1 MKHLIILLLISMI
14 SVCLYSEE
22 VLQAQYINNFDQP
35 AYDYDFV
42 IGKQDGNLYF
52 YKTDISTDSII
63 VSQFTCN
70 AQGIYSEKNI
80 INSYVYPSESD
91 TLGTLILSEYKF
103 NKIYSHVLR
112 DSSLVILVANED
124 GTTENHEI
132 NTHGYQFLN
141 TITTSFKQYNLFNE
155 YDIYTV
161 QYNRIFKISLLMD
174 SFEVLY
180 EYPTYGYFYQ
190 FPFSNDFIIFSDHRN
205 HYGLYV
211 NSTGE
216 ISSLPEYFNDWLF
229 LIIDKVGENYYPALM
244 SQGIP
249 GFEKYEILYID
260 NNSLESILIDDWEGN
275 AVEHDENVISLDGDR
290 YICLYLVSSI
300 FDSGYIYKSFA
311 TYEIINN
318 ERVYYPGF
326 PNLGEISDPISLHRI
341 NDQAIIALSGS
352 YNTPFNICVIDLE
365 REQLNN
371 QTSNIENSM
380 HESYNIIAAGNYFY
394 MQKADEFHSFKLETV
409 VSTHDHDVPALENI
423 SCYPNP
429 FKDQIKIKLTSKKGI
444 SKTTV
449 SIYDIK
455 GRKVKTLINQQPVS
469 EKTEIVWDGLN
480 DKGHKQASGIYFVK
494 VESETSKQ
502 TKKIMLLK

>member
-1 MKHLIILLLISMI
+1 ML
-14 SVCLYSEE
+14 SVCLFAEE

-52 YKTDISTDSII
+52 YKTDISTDSIR

-80 INSYVYPSESD
+80 INSFVYPSESE
-91 TLGTLILSEYKF
+91 TLGTLILSEYKY

-112 DSSLVILVANED
+112 GSSLVILITNED
-124 GTTENHEI
+124 GTTENHVI
-132 NTHGYQFLN
+132 NTQGCQFN
-141 TITTSFKQYNLFNE
+141 FNVSDYYKPYFLFNE
-155 YDIYTV
+155 TKIVTSNEIRIY
-161 QYNRIFKISLLMD
+161 IIDLLTNQINEFYEGPGSCYFNQF
-174 SFEVLY
+174 SF
-180 EYPTYGYFYQ
+180 TD
-190 FPFSNDFIIFSDHRN
+190 DFIIF
-205 HYGLYV
+205 
-211 NSTGE
+211 
-216 ISSLPEYFNDWLF
+216 
-229 LIIDKVGENYYPALM
+229 IDYANNENYYLTKNFTLQSMNDIFDNWSFSPKSM
-244 SQGIP
+244 IGDKYYITSMYYCIP
-249 GFEKYEILYID
+249 GMKNYMIFYLENDTLGYID
-260 NNSLESILIDDWEGN
+260 VFPGIESFQFLFDESAVSLNDN
-275 AVEHDENVISLDGDR
+275 K
-290 YICLYLVSSI
+290 YICKFTSS
-300 FDSGYIYKSFA
+300 DPEMGEVYYHSFV
-311 TYEIINN
+311 TCDIINN

-326 PNLGEISDPISLHRI
+326 PNLEDVPDPISLHRI
-341 NDQAIIALSGS
+341 NDQAVIALSGANNS
-352 YNTPFNICVIDLE
+352 SLNICVIDMQ
-365 REQLNN
+365 REQLNTQSFSIDN
-371 QTSNIENSM
+371 NVHNN
-380 HESYNIIAAGNYFY
+380 YKIIAAGNYFY

>member
-1 MKHLIILLLISMI
+1 MKHLIIFLFISMI

-35 AYDYDFV
+35 AYDYDFI

-52 YKTDISTDSII
+52 YKTDISTDSIR

-80 INSYVYPSESD
+80 INSFVYPSESD

-112 DSSLVILVANED
+112 DSSLVILVTNED

-132 NTHGYQFLN
+132 NTHGYQFSYNLN
-141 TITTSFKQYNLFNE
+141 TVNKQYYMFNE
-155 YDIYTV
+155 EDIYTV
-161 QYNRIFKISLLMD
+161 YNNRIFKISLLTD
-174 SFEVLY
+174 SFDIFY
-180 EYPTYGYFYQ
+180 EYTDYCSYYLY
-190 FPFSNDFIIFSDHRN
+190 PFSSEFILVIDYYYLTH
-205 HYGLYV
+205 
-211 NSTGE
+211 NS
-216 ISSLPEYFNDWLF
+216 LCL
-229 LIIDKVGENYYPALM
+229 
-244 SQGIP
+244 
-249 GFEKYEILYID
+249 ID
-260 NNSLESILIDDWEGN
+260 NTGILPLDNFFIYWGIVDINNINDSYFPTQWAFLAPSGSIYVIFYIENNTLQTIFVDDSS
-275 AVEHDENVISLDGDR
+275 DNVIEYETNVVSLDGDR
-290 YICLYLVSSI
+290 YICKYLVKSI
-300 FDSGYIYKSFA
+300 NDMGYLYESFA

-429 FKDQIKIKLTSKKGI
+429 FKDQIKIKLTSKRGM
-444 SKTTV
+444 SKTTI

-455 GRKVKTLINQQPVS
+455 GRKVKTLVNQQPVS
-469 EKTEIVWDGLN
+469 E
-480 DKGHKQASGIYFVK
+480 
-494 VESETSKQ
+494 
-502 TKKIMLLK
+502 

>member
-1 MKHLIILLLISMI
+1 MKHLVILLFVSMI
-14 SVCLYSEE
+14 SVYLFAEE
-22 VLQAQYINNFDQP
+22 VLQAQYINNFNQP

-52 YKTDISTDSII
+52 YKTDISTDSIS

-70 AQGIYSEKNI
+70 AQGIYSEKNL
-80 INSYVYPSESD
+80 INSYIYPCESD

-112 DSSLVILVANED
+112 DSTLVILVTNED

-132 NTHGYQFLN
+132 NTQGYQFFN
-141 TITTSFKQYNLFNE
+141 TVTTCFKQYNLFNE

-161 QYNRIFKISLLMD
+161 KYNRIFKISLLMD

-190 FPFSNDFIIFSDHRN
+190 YPFSNDFTIFSDAVN
-205 HYGLYV
+205 QYGLYV
-211 NSTGE
+211 NSSGE
-216 ISSLPEYFNDWLF
+216 ISSLPEYFNDWFF

-249 GFEKYEILYID
+249 GLEKYEILYL
-260 NNSLESILIDDWEGN
+260 NNGSLESILVDDSDGN
-275 AVEHDENVISLDGDR
+275 TIEFDENIVSLDGDR
-290 YICLYLVSSI
+290 YICKYTVSSI
-300 FDSGYIYKSFA
+300 FDTGYIYKSFA

-326 PNLGEISDPISLHRI
+326 PNLEEIPDPISLHRI
-341 NDQAIIALSGS
+341 NDQATIAVSGS
-352 YNTPFNICVIDLE
+352 YNTPYNICVIDLE
-365 REQLNN
+365 REQLNS
-371 QTSNIENSM
+371 QTSNIENNM

-394 MQKADEFHSFKLETV
+394 MQKAEEFHSFKLETL
-409 VSTHDHDVPALENI
+409 VSTDDHVVPALENI

-429 FKDQIKIKLTSKKGI
+429 FKDQIKIKLTSKKDI
-444 SKTTV
+444 SKTSI

-455 GRKVKTLINQQPVS
+455 GRKVKTLINQQPLS

-480 DKGHKQASGIYFVK
+480 DKGHKQASGIYFVM
-494 VESETSKQ
+494 VENETTKQ